1 MRRLPSVLLVLLAPC
16 LLAASC
22 DFRTSTNTGIHPPPE
37 ENPPPQEGLVVV
49 VRVGDDDGAAATS
62 LGDEGGAAL
71 PPIGLLGS
79 TSVLSSSAWSLSTRA
94 LHASVGLSASAD
106 AHPDLAR
113 PLAVVAPE
121 TPRAIANAVPEPGA
135 ALLFATGLGVVALSR
150 RGR

>member
-22 DFRTSTNTGIHPPPE
+22 DFRTSTNTGIRPPPE
-37 ENPPPQEGLVVV
+37 ENPPPQDGLVVV

-62 LGDEGGAAL
+62 VGEGGGAAL
-71 PPIGLLGS
+71 APSALLDS
-79 TSVLSSSAWSLSTRA
+79 SVLSSSAWSLAARA
-94 LHASVGLSASAD
+94 PHASAGLSASAD
-106 AHPDLAR
+106 AHPDLDR

-135 ALLFATGLGVVALSR
+135 ALLFATGLGVVALCR
-150 RGR
+150 RHR